1 MQAGLRRAS
10 PDNSAFSYAVLASIL
25 LHGVLLFAMPA
36 LREGKRPPVTPGP
49 IVARLVQPQ
58 TAPATAAPQAEPTV
72 PQPEP
77 KPQVEP
83 PPLPV
88 VTPTPKPSAIA
99 KAAPKPPPPAPV
111 APAPATPSAEPAP
124 ASPPPASAATTPGP
138 VAKVDPQAGAP
149 SAAPRADAAD
159 TGSLARYRVDVA
171 TQASRFKR
179 YPRVAMDN
187 SWEGR
192 VVVGVTVRANGV
204 NASYSVLVSSGHE
217 ILDKQA
223 VDMVT
228 KARPRAEIPPA
239 LRGRE
244 FTFEIPVTF
253 DLKEPDA

>member
-1 MQAGLRRAS
+1 MSAVMQAGLRRNT
-10 PDNSAFSYAVLASIL
+10 PDNRAFSYAVLASVL
-25 LHGVLLFAMPA
+25 LHGVLLFAMPS
-36 LREGKRPPVTPGP
+36 LREGKRQPVAPGP

-58 TAPATAAPQAEPTV
+58 AVAPQAEPPV
-72 PQPEP
+72 PQAEP

-83 PPLPV
+83 PPPPV
-88 VTPTPKPSAIA
+88 VEPIRKPSPIA
-99 KAAPKPPPPAPV
+99 KAAPKEPPKPAPVQPAPAAAEPPPA
-111 APAPATPSAEPAP
+111 A
-124 ASPPPASAATTPGP
+124 PPPASAATAPGP
-138 VAKVDPQAGAP
+138 VAKIDPQAGPP
-149 SAAPRADAAD
+149 SADAVD

-171 TQASRFKR
+171 TQARRFKR

-192 VVVGVTVRANGV
+192 VVVGVTVRANGI

-228 KARPRAEIPPA
+228 KARPRAEIPAA

>member
-1 MQAGLRRAS
+1 MSVVMQAGLRKSA
-10 PDNSAFSYAVLASIL
+10 PDNRAFSYAVLASVL
-25 LHGVLLFAMPA
+25 LHGVLLFAMPS
-36 LREGKRPPVTPGP
+36 LREARRQPVAPGP

-58 TAPATAAPQAEPTV
+58 TAPAAQAEQLPA
-72 PQPEP
+72 PPP
-77 KPQVEP
+77 EP
-83 PPLPV
+83 PPPV
-88 VTPTPKPSAIA
+88 IKPTPKPSPIA
-99 KAAPKPPPPAPV
+99 KPEPKIASKPAPV
-111 APAPATPSAEPAP
+111 APVQPAP
-124 ASPPPASAATTPGP
+124 AAPEAAPSTPAPPVSAPAPGP
-138 VAKVDPQAGAP
+138 VAKVDPQPGPARGD
-149 SAAPRADAAD
+149 SVD

-171 TQASRFKR
+171 SQARRFKR

-204 NASYSVLVSSGHE
+204 NASYSILVSSGHE

-223 VDMVT
+223 VDMVA